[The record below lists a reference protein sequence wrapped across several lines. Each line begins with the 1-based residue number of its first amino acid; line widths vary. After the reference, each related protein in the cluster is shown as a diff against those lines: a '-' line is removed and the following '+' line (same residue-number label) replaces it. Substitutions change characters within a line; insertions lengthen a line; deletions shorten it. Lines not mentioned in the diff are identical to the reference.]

1 MKSLKITIPNPCSQ
15 DWNKMTPQSV
25 GRHCGSC
32 DIVVRDFSTLS
43 DSQILH
49 IIQQSD
55 GGMCGHFRSD
65 QLNRSL
71 MIERVRRSPDLLA
84 VVLGMA
90 LLLSAYPSHSSPM
103 MDTNPPISLIEM
115 LNSGEELTAD
125 GHEYIEMKFR
135 LIDAETDEVIPFLSV
150 SLHNESGVL
159 LAGAISDIDGMLTFK
174 LSPDQKAA
182 VSYLDIRSF
191 DYAEKTIQW
200 DKSWKAGSIKELE
213 LNQEHYLIDGLMII
227 EPEEKD

>member
-1 MKSLKITIPNPCSQ
+1 MKSFKITIPEPCAQ
-15 DWNKMTPQSV
+15 DWNKMKPQAM
-25 GRHCGSC
+25 GRHCSSC

-43 DSQILH
+43 DTQILH
-49 IIQQSD
+49 IIQQSE

-90 LLLSAYPSHSSPM
+90 LLLSTYSAHSSPM
-103 MDTNPPISLIEM
+103 LDANPPISLIEM
-115 LNSGEELTAD
+115 LQSSEEIPAD

-135 LIDAETDEVIPFLSV
+135 LVDAETGEAIPFLAVSV
-150 SLHNESGVL
+150 HDDFDVI
-159 LAGAISDIDGMLTFK
+159 LAGAASDVDGILTLK
-174 LSPDQKAA
+174 LSPDQMAA
-182 VSYLDIRSF
+182 ASYLNIRSF
-191 DYAEKTIQW
+191 DYAEKKIEW
-200 DKSWKAGSIKELE
+200 EKNWKAGAIRELE
-213 LNQEHYLIDGLMII
+213 LSQAHYLIDGFMII